1 MTMAKPL
8 VLIVED
14 NPINLRLMT
23 AVLGLE
29 KCPFATA
36 TSVEEGRAFLSSGRP
51 TLVFMDIQVPGGGGE
66 VLLKEIRKNAALTDT
81 RVLAVTALNME
92 GDRERI
98 LAAGFDGY
106 FSKPIDTKR
115 IREVIRQHVE
125 GLARA

>member
-1 MTMAKPL
+1 MDKPL

-29 KCPFATA
+29 KCPFGTA
-36 TSVEEGRAFLSSGRP
+36 TSVEEGRAFLKSSRP

-66 VLLKEIRKNAALTDT
+66 VLLKEIRANSELAHT
-81 RVLAVTALNME
+81 RVLAVTALNMD

-98 LAAGFDGY
+98 LAAGFDDY
-106 FSKPIDTKR
+106 FSKPIDTKK
-115 IREVIRQHVE
+115 IREVVRQHV
-125 GLARA
+125 GALAPKS